1 MPPILPKGERKMI
14 KTFVLNG
21 TTYPQK
27 EMDYNMMCDLEDM
40 GISMGDMQNKSMS
53 FIRAYVSMCMGSDV
67 KRAGREIENHITSG
81 GSMDTL
87 MDAIKGAIEDSGF
100 FQALSKTANEEATTS
115 EETKKK

>member
-1 MPPILPKGERKMI
+1 MI

-21 TTYPQK
+21 STYPQK

-67 KRAGREIENHITSG
+67 KRAGREIENHITG
-81 GSMDTL
+81 GGTMDSI

-100 FQALSKTANEEATTS
+100 FQALSKNTEAETPTS